1 MLEPRARA
9 EPTRVRLARIV
20 GRADRVDSVNPDEP
34 DGSREPD
41 EVVAAAADS
50 DFPGARVLVILGLV
64 ALAAGALTGL
74 VGGAFRW
81 MLTWTEGRRA
91 DLVEWSHANGA
102 LGVTAV
108 IALSAGCAVAAVW
121 IVQRVPSAGGS
132 GIQQVEAVQQHQD
145 RAAAWTVVPARFV
158 GGLLS
163 MGAGGMVLGREGPTV
178 HMGAAIGAAAGRL
191 ARATADEVRVLQTS
205 MAGAGLAVAFNA
217 PIGGALFT
225 FEEVAKEI
233 RLRYAV
239 WTLAAVAAAV
249 VCSRWILGNQPDF
262 TAGGVDN
269 PAPDRLWVFVVFGIA
284 VGGIGVLYSRLVTFF
299 IDFFH
304 RVPVSPLVIG
314 GGVGIVIGILT
325 LTVPDSVGG
334 GDGVAQHLLD
344 GQRLALWTLLAFLTL
359 RMVTGPLSYG
369 TGAPGGLFAPM
380 LALGALCG
388 VIGGRLL
395 ELVDESYGASLT
407 PALIIVGMS
416 TLFASVV
423 RVPLTAIVLVMEMT
437 AVTGITIPMLLAA
450 VAAVATAS
458 LAGSKPVYD
467 SLRERMLQGYAL
479 DSRRRRT

>member
-1 MLEPRARA
+1 ML
-9 EPTRVRLARIV
+9 V
-20 GRADRVDSVNPDEP
+20 G
-34 DGSREPD
+34 
-41 EVVAAAADS
+41 
-50 DFPGARVLVILGLV
+50 LGLV

-81 MLTWTEGRRA
+81 MLSWTEDRRST
-91 DLVEWSHANGA
+91 LVEWSHSNGA
-102 LGVTAV
+102 LGVIAV
-108 IALSAGCAVAAVW
+108 IGLSASCAMIAVW

-132 GIQQVEAVQQHQD
+132 GIQQVEAVQQDED
-145 RAAAWTVVPARFV
+145 RAANWTVVPARFV

-191 ARATADEVRVLQTS
+191 VRASTDEVRVLQTS

-225 FEEVAKEI
+225 FEEVAKQI

-262 TAGGVDN
+262 RAGGVDN
-269 PAPDRLWVFVVFGIA
+269 PAPDRLWVFLVFGIIL
-284 VGGIGVLYSRLVTFF
+284 GGIGVLYSRLVTWFVDVF
-299 IDFFH
+299 Q
-304 RVPVSPLVIG
+304 RMPVSPLVIA
-314 GGVGIVIGILT
+314 GGVGVVIGILA
-325 LTVPDSVGG
+325 LVVPESVGG
-334 GDGVAQHLLD
+334 GDVVAQGLLD
-344 GQRLALWTLLAFLTL
+344 SQRLALWTLIGLLAL

-388 VIGGRLL
+388 VIGGRLV
-395 ELVDESYGASLT
+395 ELIDQTYGASLT
-407 PALIIVGMS
+407 PALVIVGMS

-423 RVPLTAIVLVMEMT
+423 RVPLTAIVLVIEMT
-437 AVTGITIPMLLAA
+437 AVTTLTIPMILSA
-450 VAAVATAS
+450 VTAVATAS

-479 DSRRRRT
+479 NESRHAQP